1 VVDLVELI
9 LATVH
14 LVDLVVAVAI
24 AADLMLVVRQHNHH
38 KIQEF
43 LV

>member
-1 VVDLVELI
+1 
-9 LATVH
+9 VH
-14 LVDLVVAVAI
+14 LVDLVVVGQE
-24 AADLMLVVRQHNHH
+24 VEQVQQHNHH